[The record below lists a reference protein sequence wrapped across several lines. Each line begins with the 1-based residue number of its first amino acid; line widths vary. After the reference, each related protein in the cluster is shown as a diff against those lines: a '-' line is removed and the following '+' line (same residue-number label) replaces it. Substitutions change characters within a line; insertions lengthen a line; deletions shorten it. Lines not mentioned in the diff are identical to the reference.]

1 MTNARVIDELNA
13 ENDGATYALNQFA
26 DLTAEEFAQSHLTT
40 FGKVPRAAL
49 DAKVK
54 GSGTDT
60 DTPDELDWRD
70 MGAVTEVKD
79 QGALGSCWA
88 FSTAGNLE
96 GQLFLSGSQL
106 TSLSVEQLLE
116 CDSSYDVAQGH
127 ADCGEFGGWPY
138 LAMQYVIDAGG
149 LRSDAVMPY
158 CAGIGYGQ
166 EGYCIPCMPE
176 GYSKALCGDYDDD
189 DQIPLFCD
197 ESTTLGQGPAG
208 YCSNA
213 DGVAVTIND
222 WKAISTNETTIAAE
236 LAATGPLSIALN
248 AQRLQFYKSGVYN
261 PSSCNPDNLDHAVLM
276 VGFGTDDIPYW
287 TIKNSWGTSW
297 GEDGYFRIV
306 RGTGACGVNTAVVSG
321 LI

>member
-1 MTNARVIDELNA
+1 MPP
-13 ENDGATYALNQFA
+13 
-26 DLTAEEFAQSHLTT
+26 
-40 FGKVPRAAL
+40 GK
-49 DAKVK
+49 
-54 GSGTDT
+54 
-60 DTPDELDWRD
+60 
-70 MGAVTEVKD
+70 
-79 QGALGSCWA
+79 
-88 FSTAGNLE
+88 
-96 GQLFLSGSQL
+96 
-106 TSLSVEQLLE
+106 
-116 CDSSYDVAQGH
+116 
-127 ADCGEFGGWPY
+127 
-138 LAMQYVIDAGG
+138 
-149 LRSDAVMPY
+149 
-158 CAGIGYGQ
+158 
-166 EGYCIPCMPE
+166 
-176 GYSKALCGDYDDD
+176 GYSATTLL
-189 DQIPLFCD
+189 QIPLFCD

-261 PSSCNPDNLDHAVLM
+261 PSNCNPDNLDHAVLM

-287 TIKNSWGTSW
+287 TIKNSWGASW